1 MIRGMGA
8 LKPGYDVTSDI
19 ALVRRLGAGGMG
31 TVWLARHRKLQSEVV
46 VKFLSESLTSDED
59 ACARFS
65 REVVATIQVRSPHV
79 VQTLDHGVTEGGV
92 PYIVMELLEGQDL
105 AKVLRARGY
114 LRPDEVQHIVGGVAA
129 ALSKAHERGI
139 VHRDIKPANVFMCSA
154 SPRPFV
160 KLVDFGIAKR
170 LEDETMTATNALLGT
185 PAYMS
190 PEQMGGLGAV
200 DHRSDLWAL
209 GVLAFHCLTG
219 AVPFRGAHIA
229 NIAHAILNES
239 TPRATQIRPDLPPAV
254 DAWIERALAREPG
267 DRFASAQEMAETLAM
282 ALGDLAHLT
291 TSRLLQVG
299 SGSNLGLAPQ
309 PPAEVGLR
317 PASHPFAKPSTGR
330 NLTGPV
336 RPPLSGPMLM
346 PSPSSPPSGP
356 MAFDGVGAT
365 LGPSAITHSPYL
377 SSPRFKWWVM
387 GAAAAAV
394 VLIGGAFRVGYG
406 LRREE
411 PVFPPA
417 AELPPPLP
425 AATVIPTATVW
436 PTATVLPTAELITA
450 PTQAAPAPTPTIGVI
465 APPPPTALPSVPVP
479 TARSTA
485 SPARKPPRAA
495 TGKKGGRVDD
505 DDVGF

>member
-46 VKFLSESLTSDED
+46 VKFLSESLTSDEE

-105 AKVLRARGY
+105 AKVLRARGH
-114 LRPDEVQHIVGGVAA
+114 LRPDEVQHIVDGVAA

-139 VHRDIKPANVFMCSA
+139 VHRDIKPANVFMCNG

-190 PEQMGGLGAV
+190 PEQMGGVGAI

-219 AVPFRGAHIA
+219 AVPFRGAHVA
-229 NIAHAILNES
+229 NIAHAILNEG
-239 TPRATQIRPDLPPAV
+239 TPRVTQTRPDLPLAV
-254 DAWIERALAREPG
+254 DAWIERALAREPR

-282 ALGDLAHLT
+282 ALGDLAHIT
-291 TSRLLQVG
+291 TSRLFMAG
-299 SGSNLGLAPQ
+299 AG
-309 PPAEVGLR
+309 
-317 PASHPFAKPSTGR
+317 SHPFARPSTGR
-330 NLTGPV
+330 NLTGPMLM
-336 RPPLSGPMLM
+336 PPPSGPMLM
-346 PSPSSPPSGP
+346 PPPPSGAPSGP
-356 MAFDGVGAT
+356 MGFDGVGAT

-377 SSPRFKWWVM
+377 TSPRFKWWVM
-387 GAAAAAV
+387 GSAAAAV
-394 VLIGGAFRVGYG
+394 LLIGGAFRVGYG

-425 AATVIPTATVW
+425 ATTVLPAATALPTAAVPPAPTV
-436 PTATVLPTAELITA
+436 PPTAELIA
-450 PTQAAPAPTPTIGVI
+450 PPALTPSIVVI
-465 APPPPTALPSVPVP
+465 APPPPSAAPAAPAP
-479 TARSTA
+479 TVRPTA
-485 SPARKPPRAA
+485 SPVRKPPRA
-495 TGKKGGRVDD
+495 TSGKKGGRVDD